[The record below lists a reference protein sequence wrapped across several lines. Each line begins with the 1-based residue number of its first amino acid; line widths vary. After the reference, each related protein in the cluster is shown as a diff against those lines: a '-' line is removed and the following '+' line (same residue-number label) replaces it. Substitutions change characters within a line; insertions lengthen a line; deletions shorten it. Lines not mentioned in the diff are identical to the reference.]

1 MEDIKR
7 IYKIMLKHWGLMIS
21 GLFTMTFYALFG
33 GVSVMMAIPLF
44 DYVFNAKENIVIKTF
59 SSFFDAVFTAFSDKV
74 SFISF
79 SSIYQSDTYDK
90 FLLEVEEILKVTDP
104 LLLLELIA
112 ISMIV
117 LITLKNIFY
126 YANRIIFINLR
137 GKTVL
142 EIREFI
148 YQKYLYQSFSF
159 LNQNRVGDSLV
170 RIFSDVQIV
179 NNMLIG
185 SLFNSL
191 RDLITIFVYAT
202 MALLINP
209 KLFLIS
215 LTIVPIFT
223 FFVNLIGNKVK
234 KYAKRIQR
242 ESSNMFSSIEE
253 VLNGIKIVKS
263 FSKEEMEFSK
273 FQKINRNFFRFWRKS
288 QSYGAVNVPLSEFN
302 GVATGVLMLLL
313 GGNIIFSGDSN
324 LTQGQFFG
332 FMFAI
337 FSMLHPMKTI
347 SKAFQD
353 IKKAKVSLG
362 RISEIINRESEVIEA
377 ENAIVKKGFESDIHF
392 NNITFAYD
400 INNREEA
407 TALKNVSFS
416 IKRGEQIALVGSSGS
431 GKTTLTN
438 LLTRMYDVTE
448 GNITIDGIDIKDM
461 SLTSLRSLFGTV
473 TQESILFNKTV
484 KENIAY
490 GINKNDVNVEDKV
503 IKAAKIA
510 YADEFIE
517 KLPKKYDEMLV
528 IKANNLSG
536 GQKQRLC
543 IARAI
548 VGNPPILIFDEATS
562 ALDTESERKVQIAI
576 EQATE
581 DKTVI
586 VIAHRLS
593 TILSSDKIVVFD
605 DGKIVGIGT
614 NSELL
619 KSCEKYKL
627 LYDLQFGT

>member
-1 MEDIKR
+1 
-7 IYKIMLKHWGLMIS
+7 MLKHWGLMIS

-33 GVSVMMAIPLF
+33 GISIMFAIPLF
-44 DYVFNAKENIVIKTF
+44 DYVFNVKENITIKSFT
-59 SSFFDAVFTAFSDKV
+59 SFFDSVSNAFITKID
-74 SFISF
+74 FISF
-79 SSIYQSDTYDK
+79 SSVFKPETYQS
-90 FLLEVEEILKVTDP
+90 FLAELENISNASDP

-112 ISMIV
+112 VSMVV
-117 LITLKNIFY
+117 LITLKNVFY
-126 YANRIIFINLR
+126 YANRLIFINLR

-148 YQKYLYQSFSF
+148 YKKYLYQSFSF

-191 RDLITIFVYAT
+191 RDLITIFVYAFI
-202 MALLINP
+202 ALAINP

-223 FFVNLIGNKVK
+223 FFVNLIGNKIK

-273 FQKINRNFFRFWRKS
+273 FQKINRNFFKFWRKS
-288 QSYGAVNVPLSEFN
+288 QSYSAVNVPLSEFN
-302 GVATGVLMLLL
+302 GVATGVLMLLI
-313 GGNIIFSGDSN
+313 GGNIIFSSDSS
-324 LTQGQFFG
+324 LTQGEFFA
-332 FMFAI
+332 FMLAI

-353 IKKAKVSLG
+353 IKKARVSLD
-362 RISEIINRESEVIEA
+362 RIFEIINRKSEVVEP
-377 ENAIVKKGFESDIHF
+377 ENPRILKSFDSEIKFD
-392 NNITFAYD
+392 NITFAYD
-400 INNREEA
+400 VDNREEA

-416 IKRGEQIALVGSSGS
+416 IKKGEQVALVGSSGS

-438 LLTRMYDVTE
+438 LVTRMYDVTE
-448 GNITIDGIDIKDM
+448 GNISIDGIDIKDI

-490 GINKNDVNVEDKV
+490 GLSDESNLNIEEEV

-510 YADEFIE
+510 YADEFID

-543 IARAI
+543 IARAV

-605 DGKIVGIGT
+605 DGEIVGIGT

-627 LYDLQFGT
+627 LYDLQFGTG